1 MSWYTFGEILGFMII
16 AAVIGCA
23 VGVLIAGLFRYSG
36 VKAAAARRCRDD
48 QRVRDA
54 RHTAEVGGLQS
65 RLVAMEAELEVAGA
79 AARHWREEYD
89 KVATQLEVTYA
100 QSTEALAGID
110 ELRAAY
116 DQRRAELQQLR
127 ASLATDSGQLP
138 PAAP

>member
-23 VGVLIAGLFRYSG
+23 VGVLVAGLFRYSR
-36 VKAAAARRCRDD
+36 VKVAAARRCRDD

-54 RHTAEVGGLQS
+54 RHAAEVEGLHS
-65 RLVAMEAELEVAGA
+65 RLVAMEAELEVADA
-79 AARHWREEYD
+79 EARHWRDEHD
-89 KVATQLEVTYA
+89 RLATQLEVTYA
-100 QSTEALAGID
+100 QSTDALAGMD

-116 DQRRAELQQLR
+116 DQRRAEVEQLR
-127 ASLATDSGQLP
+127 AALATEGSELP